1 MNITRKVSHSVS
13 SPSGMRRSAFTLPQ
27 YSRRFSVAGVR
38 LPVSAGRLWDPVVLD
53 RLKTPLTRFR
63 D

>member
-1 MNITRKVSHSVS
+1 MSV
-13 SPSGMRRSAFTLPQ
+13 
-27 YSRRFSVAGVR
+27 
-38 LPVSAGRLWDPVVLD
+38 GRLWDPTLLD

>member
-1 MNITRKVSHSVS
+1 MNITRKISNSVS
-13 SPSGMRRSAFTLPQ
+13 SPSGMRRSTFTLPQ

-38 LPVSAGRLWDPVVLD
+38 LPVTTGRLWDPTLLD
-53 RLKTPLTRFR
+53 RLKTPLTRYR